1 MKECAGNKQPL
12 FHAVGIMPNV
22 VFGASEQANLIQR
35 LVNSSIVSTVES
47 RSKCEILSARH
58 PFIEI
63 LIFGND
69 SYERLKAS
77 LFSDDFTTSDARA
90 AATCTKLGA

>member
-35 LVNSSIVSTVES
+35 LINSSIVSTVES

-69 SYERLKAS
+69 SDERLKAL
-77 LFSDDFTTSDARA
+77 LFSDDVATSDSSVAGAGSQLA
-90 AATCTKLGA
+90 A